1 MTTNSDETKDPLLTL
16 AQQVAAAESRLRNDS
31 YGQVAFDP
39 LKRAE
44 QILHSARLRADY
56 DRAQAALAHALRLNQ
71 K

>member
-1 MTTNSDETKDPLLTL
+1 MTTDSNETKDPLLFL
-16 AQQVAAAESRLRNDS
+16 AEQVAAAESRLCVDG
-31 YGQVAFDP
+31 YGQVASDP

-44 QILHSARLRADY
+44 QILHSARLRANY